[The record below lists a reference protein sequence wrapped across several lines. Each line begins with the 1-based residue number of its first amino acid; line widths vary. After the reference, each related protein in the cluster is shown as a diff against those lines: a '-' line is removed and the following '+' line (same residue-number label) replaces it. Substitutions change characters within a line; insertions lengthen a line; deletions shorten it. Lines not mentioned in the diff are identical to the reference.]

1 MINTQPCS
9 RCMSANESCTPYQP
23 KKRGRKKR
31 KEFVQ
36 PETIRQRDKGD
47 NGDMSNF
54 EESIS
59 KAEFFLSSYL
69 GLFGDSPDLS
79 RRFAPFLLVLV
90 YFSHVKLNQL

>member
-23 KKRGRKKR
+23 KKKKKKKRGRKKR

-36 PETIRQRDKGD
+36 PETIRQHDKGED
-47 NGDMSNF
+47 GDMSNF

-59 KAEFFLSSYL
+59 KAELFLSSYL
-69 GLFGDSPDLS
+69 GIFLEVFL
-79 RRFAPFLLVLV
+79 RF
-90 YFSHVKLNQL
+90 SI